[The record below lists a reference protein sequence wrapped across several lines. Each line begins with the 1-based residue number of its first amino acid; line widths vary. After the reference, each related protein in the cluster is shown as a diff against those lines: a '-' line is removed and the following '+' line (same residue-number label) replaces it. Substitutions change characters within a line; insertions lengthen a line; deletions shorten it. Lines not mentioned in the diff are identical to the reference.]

1 MFYRYESLGSSP
13 SSSCKKSRTDKVR
26 NTRVSVQTQTVH
38 NAQLRVSA
46 KTQTAHNTQVSAQ
59 TQTVH
64 NTQDSAISGSRDI
77 VNVPIGNQSPH
88 VSTPGSEASS
98 SGCGLNRTTCVS
110 SNSQSGTEI
119 LLPIIRVPVFMPTC
133 VLMTTIK
140 SET

>member
-46 KTQTAHNTQVSAQ
+46 KTQT
-59 TQTVH
+59 VH
-64 NTQDSAISGSRDI
+64 NTQDSAINGSRDI

-133 VLMTTIK
+133 VLMTTVK

>member
-1 MFYRYESLGSSP
+1 M
-13 SSSCKKSRTDKVR
+13 R

-98 SGCGLNRTTCVS
+98 SGCGLCVS

-133 VLMTTIK
+133 VLMTTVK